1 MIKIKVLQIIT
12 GNDIGG
18 GGKHVLSLCYYSKDL
33 FHTVLGCIGE
43 GPLYD
48 KAKDLGIKTTL
59 FSSKCFWI
67 KK

>member
-48 KAKDLGIKTTL
+48 KAKI
-59 FSSKCFWI
+59 
-67 KK
+67 